1 MSVPPLLMFCLD
13 RQRLERRPVEFF
25 ERLSA
30 RAAEP
35 ADRPLL
41 VEPFEQIAD
50 RRVQL
55 GEAVEPLMAQSRQ
68 NRSRGKRGDH
78 SVRKISTGYGWPRR
92 VRPARRSPERAFGPA

>member
-1 MSVPPLLMFCLD
+1 MSVPPLLMFRLD

-25 ERLSA
+25 EWLSA

-55 GEAVEPLMAQSRQ
+55 GEAEEPLMAQSRQ
-68 NRSRGKRGDH
+68 NPSRGKRGDPL
-78 SVRKISTGYGWPRR
+78 RQE
-92 VRPARRSPERAFGPA
+92 A